1 MIDFQ
6 IKEAS
11 ENTKY
16 EQVKNSIAE
25 AIRNGKFAPL
35 SKLPPISQI
44 AKDAKVSLKTADL
57 ALQALIAE
65 GFCFRRPKKGTFV
78 AVGKR
83 VQKRP
88 VCGMLGHVDPI
99 NYSIQSLLYANI
111 MDSSIRKNVPT
122 LTFPYLTGEKGLGIP
137 AEMIRDCDKS
147 SEYDLLGIFILDSD
161 HYLYGVELA
170 KAFPD
175 IRFFLLNYERNDFS
189 DMPAN
194 MAAVIN
200 DNYGGAYR
208 LAECIAERYQPKTV
222 TCITSPLKEH
232 DITYQERERGL
243 SALAKDRGIK
253 LTQTVTVPRSSYLL
267 DQIDFA
273 YEAFQKF
280 LKSKK
285 TDFVFSVND
294 HFAIGAKKAI
304 DELGLGEEIK
314 IVGNGGFFSQ
324 QEGFSAIAK
333 TQYKEICT
341 TGLQGMLNPEFKMPQ
356 VLKIQPEIIL
366 FD

>member
-1 MIDFQ
+1 
-6 IKEAS
+6 
-11 ENTKY
+11 
-16 EQVKNSIAE
+16 
-25 AIRNGKFAPL
+25 
-35 SKLPPISQI
+35 
-44 AKDAKVSLKTADL
+44 
-57 ALQALIAE
+57 
-65 GFCFRRPKKGTFV
+65 
-78 AVGKR
+78 
-83 VQKRP
+83 
-88 VCGMLGHVDPI
+88 
-99 NYSIQSLLYANI
+99 
-111 MDSSIRKNVPT
+111 
-122 LTFPYLTGEKGLGIP
+122 
-137 AEMIRDCDKS
+137 
-147 SEYDLLGIFILDSD
+147 
-161 HYLYGVELA
+161 
-170 KAFPD
+170 
-175 IRFFLLNYERNDFS
+175 
-189 DMPAN
+189 

-253 LTQTVTVPRSSYLL
+253 LTQTVTVPRSSYLP

-273 YEAFQKF
+273 YEAFRKF